1 MSLWYVLAASAGQV
15 GGYDTGEFAAVRWV
29 ALGDVAAEAPDTL
42 DPHLPRFAAKLAA
55 AGARRAGPPG

>member
-1 MSLWYVLAASAGQV
+1 VSLWYVLAASAGQV

-29 ALGDVAAEAPDTL
+29 ALGDVAAEAPDT
-42 DPHLPRFAAKLAA
+42 HRPRFAAKLAA